1 MRCNIT
7 SEVIYIISPGSVF
20 CRSICRWDFKKGM
33 GGPLGYRFCGSCI
46 RNMGLASKISLSPGL
61 AVLVPEAAIPL
72 VRRTRI
78 APAKQAV

>member
-7 SEVIYIISPGSVF
+7 SEVIYVISPSSVF
-20 CRSICRWDFKKGM
+20 CRSICRWDFKKGV

-46 RNMGLASKISLSPGL
+46 RNMGLASKMSLSPSGSSCQ
-61 AVLVPEAAIPL
+61 EAAIPL